1 MANFSVLPPEV
12 NSALMFAG
20 PGSAPMLEA
29 AGAWAGLASELG
41 SAASS
46 FSSLTSDLASQAW
59 QGPAAAAML
68 AAAAPYAGF
77 LDAAANSAASAAG
90 QASAVAEVFESAVT
104 AMVHPVAVAANRNQF
119 VQLVLSNLFGQN
131 APAIAAAEGIYEE
144 MWATDVATM
153 AGYHS
158 GVSTAAAA
166 LTPWEQLREVV
177 GAEAQAVQ
185 NFGGAEAQAF
195 RNIGSAEMAAV
206 QKLGRDEAAA
216 LQELGAGEQPL
227 RRFARA
233 QARAL
238 EDFAGAEAGAL
249 QAFGGAQAGAFRRF
263 ARDGSLPFIHA
274 PAP

>member
-12 NSALMFAG
+12 NPALMFAG
-20 PGSAPMLEA
+20 PGSGPMLEA
-29 AGAWAGLASELG
+29 AAGWAGLAAEFG

-46 FSSLTSDLASQAW
+46 FSSLTSELAGQAW

-90 QASAVAEVFESAVT
+90 QAQTVAEVFESAAT
-104 AMVHPVAVAANRNQF
+104 AMVHPFAVAANRNEF

-131 APAIAAAEGIYEE
+131 APAVAAAEGVYEQ

-153 AGYHS
+153 AGYHA

-177 GAEAQAVQ
+177 GAEVQAVANFGRAEAQALQNLGNAEFQAVQ
-185 NFGGAEAQAF
+185 KFGGAEA
-195 RNIGSAEMAAV
+195 V
-206 QKLGRDEAAA
+206 A
-216 LQELGAGEQPL
+216 LQELGAGEQALP
-227 RRFARA
+227 RFARA
-233 QARAL
+233 EARAVQEL
-238 EDFAGAEAGAL
+238 ADAEVGALRAFGGAEAGA
-249 QAFGGAQAGAFRRF
+249 FSRF
-263 ARDGSLPFIHA
+263 ARDFTLPFRHA